1 MPVKAPPKLPAVKQ
15 LLQENIFVMTEERAV
30 SQDIR
35 PLKIAILNLMPTKE
49 VTESQLLRLISN
61 SPLQVEVVLLHTA
74 TYESS
79 NTSAEHLSLF
89 YKTFD
94 EVAHERFDG
103 LVVTGAPIE
112 QLEFSEVRY
121 WDELSKI
128 LTWADENVYS
138 SLYICWAAQ
147 AALYHLFGITKHRMD
162 RKISGIF
169 AHRIP
174 NPNNP
179 IVRGF
184 DDGFSAPHSRHT
196 EIFRED
202 ILRVPE
208 LEILAESDEAGVY
221 LAATKDL
228 RHVFVTGHG
237 EYDSDTLHKEYMRD
251 LQKGLSD
258 IGVPKH
264 YYIDDVVGRVPSI
277 SWRAHSMLLFM
288 NWLNYG
294 VYQETPFEFTSSA
307 GKK

>member
-1 MPVKAPPKLPAVKQ
+1 MPVKAPSKLPAVKQ
-15 LLQENIFVMTEERAV
+15 LLNENIFVMTEERAV
-30 SQDIR
+30 AQDIR
-35 PLKIAILNLMPTKE
+35 PLKIAILNLMPAKE

-79 NTSAEHLSLF
+79 NTSAEHLSSF

-94 EVAHERFDG
+94 EVANERFDG

-147 AALYHLFGITKHRMD
+147 AALFHLFGITKHRMD
-162 RKISGIF
+162 RKISGVFSHKIQ
-169 AHRIP
+169 

-184 DDGFSAPHSRHT
+184 DDGFCAPHSRHT

-251 LQKGLSD
+251 LQKGLAD

-264 YYIDDVVGRVPSI
+264 YYTGDVVGNIPSI
-277 SWRAHSMLLFM
+277 NWRAHSMLLFM

-294 VYQETPFEFTSSA
+294 VYQETPFEFTSIG

>member
-1 MPVKAPPKLPAVKQ
+1 MPVKVPHKLPAVKQ
-15 LLQENIFVMTEERAV
+15 LLNENIFIMTEERAV
-30 SQDIR
+30 AQDIR

-49 VTESQLLRLISN
+49 ITESQLLRLISN

-79 NTSAEHLSLF
+79 NTSAEHLSSF

-94 EVAHERFDG
+94 EIAEKRFDG

-138 SLYICWAAQ
+138 SIYICWAAQ
-147 AALYHLFGITKHRMD
+147 AALFHLFGIKKHRMD

-169 AHRIP
+169 PHKIH

-184 DDGFSAPHSRHT
+184 DDGFCAPHSRHT
-196 EIFRED
+196 EILRED
-202 ILRVPE
+202 ILSIPG
-208 LEILAESDEAGVY
+208 LEILAESEEAGVY
-221 LAATKDL
+221 LAATRDL
-228 RHVFVTGHG
+228 RHIFVTGHG
-237 EYDSDTLHKEYMRD
+237 EYDSDTLHNEYMRD
-251 LQKGLSD
+251 MGKGMENID
-258 IGVPKH
+258 IPKH
-264 YYIDDVVGRVPSI
+264 YYIDDVVGRIPKVN
-277 SWRAHSMLLFM
+277 WRAHSMLLFM

-294 VYQETPFEFTSSA
+294 VYQETPFEFTVSHT
-307 GKK
+307 KT